1 VRTVFSNRNL
11 MAVTVAQSL
20 SMFATFLWRPFWGLY
35 VLELGGST
43 SSLGALA
50 TLQSLSNLAL
60 QLPGGMLAD
69 RFGRRRVILVSSLF
83 GFLPPLIFR
92 LSSHWT
98 MLIPGIVVSS
108 LSSLAIPAR
117 SALISESL
125 PPGER
130 ATGFGAYMMS
140 WYLFIVAAYPVRGY
154 IMDRLGVI
162 PGMRVGF
169 VFTFLVML
177 PIVLIQWRFV
187 NETLE
192 TDQGAGTGESS
203 RPWASIGELR
213 QAPRLIW
220 VLLIVAI
227 MSCFG
232 FQVFWSF
239 VVVYCIE
246 TLGMTKM
253 QWSIASIVANLIAAC
268 FMVPSG
274 FLSDRA
280 RRKPIVILSQFLVA
294 MASLGYL
301 LSTGFQGV
309 VIARILGGIGEG
321 LGGNV
326 FGAIGGPVW
335 QALMTEAAPA
345 GLRGSVLG
353 LVGTLT
359 GFACTPAPWL
369 GGYLYENISPGSP
382 FLLSFLLSTLGVLLF
397 AIFVKEPFSDEPA
410 SSEDEG

>member
-1 VRTVFSNRNL
+1 
-11 MAVTVAQSL
+11 
-20 SMFATFLWRPFWGLY
+20 
-35 VLELGGST
+35 
-43 SSLGALA
+43 
-50 TLQSLSNLAL
+50 
-60 QLPGGMLAD
+60 
-69 RFGRRRVILVSSLF
+69 
-83 GFLPPLIFR
+83 
-92 LSSHWT
+92 
-98 MLIPGIVVSS
+98 
-108 LSSLAIPAR
+108 
-117 SALISESL
+117 
-125 PPGER
+125 
-130 ATGFGAYMMS
+130 
-140 WYLFIVAAYPVRGY
+140 
-154 IMDRLGVI
+154 
-162 PGMRVGF
+162 
-169 VFTFLVML
+169 
-177 PIVLIQWRFV
+177 
-187 NETLE
+187 
-192 TDQGAGTGESS
+192 
-203 RPWASIGELR
+203 
-213 QAPRLIW
+213 
-220 VLLIVAI
+220 
-227 MSCFG
+227 
-232 FQVFWSF
+232 
-239 VVVYCIE
+239 VVYCIE